1 MVLKFYS
8 FKTKSLLFISSFI
21 LMNSLNAKELTFC
34 HEDNESFP
42 WIMKNN
48 SGLNMFEIQGI
59 EKKIPELKVKLTAA
73 PWKRCLEELKENKF
87 DGVFAG
93 SYKADRLENGAYPGI
108 PLGSKEGKPD
118 DSKRTHTSEY
128 ALYIKKGANIH
139 WDGSKI
145 TGAKKVGAQSGFSIV
160 DLLNKQKEMKNIETV
175 EDSAKTS
182 VALINNVFKG
192 NLDAAAMLVFQADN
206 TIKSNKEFSNVIKL
220 DPPLEKKSY
229 FLILSHKL
237 VKEDPELAK
246 KIWKSLEEVRESNEY
261 KAKIKEVLK

>member
-1 MVLKFYS
+1 
-8 FKTKSLLFISSFI
+8 
-21 LMNSLNAKELTFC
+21 
-34 HEDNESFP
+34 
-42 WIMKNN
+42 
-48 SGLNMFEIQGI
+48 
-59 EKKIPELKVKLTAA
+59 
-73 PWKRCLEELKENKF
+73 
-87 DGVFAG
+87 
-93 SYKADRLENGAYPGI
+93 
-108 PLGSKEGKPD
+108 
-118 DSKRTHTSEY
+118 
-128 ALYIKKGANIH
+128 
-139 WDGSKI
+139 
-145 TGAKKVGAQSGFSIV
+145 
-160 DLLNKQKEMKNIETV
+160 MKNIETV